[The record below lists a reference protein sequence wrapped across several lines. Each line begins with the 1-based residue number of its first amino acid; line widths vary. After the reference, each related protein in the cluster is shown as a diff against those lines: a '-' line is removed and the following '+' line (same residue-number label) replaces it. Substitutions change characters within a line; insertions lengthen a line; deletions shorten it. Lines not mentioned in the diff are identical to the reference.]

1 MTTRTPSHFSITTSC
16 RRKLVKKKFIKDRT
30 HHVVST
36 WASDMDEAMA
46 LLLYENNYTRWLEM
60 AEHNDNKEHK
70 VMAITKYTSG
80 KGKGGSRRYEGWTE
94 AGRQRMNELY
104 GMVRADCADNRGW
117 EEEYMEEH
125 KKKKNN
131 KRSSTTAEEREA
143 ESSHH
148 CDQHP
153 LG

>member
-1 MTTRTPSHFSITTSC
+1 
-16 RRKLVKKKFIKDRT
+16 
-30 HHVVST
+30 
-36 WASDMDEAMA
+36 MDEAMA
-46 LLLYENNYTRWLEM
+46 LLLYENNYTLWLEM

-70 VMAITKYTSG
+70 IMAIIKYTSG

-104 GMVRADCADNRGW
+104 GMVRADRADSRGW
-117 EEEYMEEH
+117 EEDYMEEH
-125 KKKKNN
+125 KKEKQQALQHHCGGK
-131 KRSSTTAEEREA
+131 SQQA

>member
-1 MTTRTPSHFSITTSC
+1 
-16 RRKLVKKKFIKDRT
+16 
-30 HHVVST
+30 
-36 WASDMDEAMA
+36 MDEAMA